1 MSGHVGNLSPEQ
13 QQALDKMKDK
23 LNTIEP
29 PLLEYPLL
37 LCYHAYYPVV
47 WCCSSMSFVASLKS
61 SVFIPSILLIPYI
74 FSHLTLFMLSYYV
87 LHTLFTLILV
97 RIKKQVM
104 DDPVFLRFLRARQ
117 FDFDKTY
124 GILSVSNLIYMVIL
138 NLIELF
144 LIIVINDTQYAQ
156 V

>member
-1 MSGHVGNLSPEQ
+1 M
-13 QQALDKMKDK
+13 
-23 LNTIEP
+23 
-29 PLLEYPLL
+29 
-37 LCYHAYYPVV
+37 
-47 WCCSSMSFVASLKS
+47 
-61 SVFIPSILLIPYI
+61 
-74 FSHLTLFMLSYYV
+74 
-87 LHTLFTLILV
+87 LFTLILV

-124 GILSVSNLIYMVIL
+124 GILSVSNLILYGYIKL